1 MLSGLGQGNE
11 QLRRLPGVLLFTNKR
26 LKSLSRKNQNADQ
39 AGMIRRLIDLKLF
52 IRIGKAAFLITQLI
66 NTTP

>member
-1 MLSGLGQGNE
+1 MLSGFFE
-11 QLRRLPGVLLFTNKR
+11 QLRRLAGVLPFTNKI
-26 LKSLSRKNQNADQ
+26 LMSLSLKNKNADQ
-39 AGMIRRLIDLKLF
+39 TGIKLINLKFF